1 MTAPQE
7 VSYMLRVRRA
17 GDPKPSGIATQAI
30 QAVPRIARL
39 LALAIKFEQLIADGA
54 VRDYAELARLGGVTR
69 ARMTQIMKLLQLAP
83 DLQERILF
91 LQEVSGLNERNV
103 RPIVD
108 ELDWRK
114 QRRMFQKITSRDGH
128 GR

>member
-1 MTAPQE
+1 
-7 VSYMLRVRRA
+7 
-17 GDPKPSGIATQAI
+17 
-30 QAVPRIARL
+30 
-39 LALAIKFEQLIADGA
+39 
-54 VRDYAELARLGGVTR
+54 
-69 ARMTQIMKLLQLAP
+69 MTQIMKLLQLAP

-114 QRRMFQKITSRDGH
+114 QRRMFQKIPSRDGH